1 MTFSMEKKQIP
12 YSTGTGEVVTTAVA
26 RLTLVAGLPHT
37 EKGNSLQDEMSTLAA
52 RLENNKLKKV
62 LSSKL

>member
-12 YSTGTGEVVTTAVA
+12 YSTGTGEVETTAVA
-26 RLTLVAGLPHT
+26 RLTLIAGLPPT
-37 EKGNSLQDEMSTLAA
+37 EKGNSFQDQMSTLAE
-52 RLENNKLKKV
+52 RLGNNKLKKV